1 MDEELVSSEWG
12 EAAGE
17 DKLRLKT
24 EICTWAA
31 YNRSKTNSSSG
42 KRRRLHLLPYVGW
55 GGLTRKGLGSSDDN
69 SAIKRS
75 PWQTCSVAPGQ
86 FQIGDLH
93 TCSLLGSSIVLKLES
108 SQLNISSSCIPSVA
122 ISVRLTLLIHN
133 FVISPLISFN
143 LASLPWCKVSAPSSW
158 NATPFIWTFHVI
170 YLKVPDNYIYWNN
183 HQERDFTCYFVPCSA
198 EHIFG
203 AIFEVDRCL
212 KSLLKIVFSIGIAK
226 ITTSVPTRYL
236 PTTPRRKVWDQVT

>member
-1 MDEELVSSEWG
+1 MRGSGRRRQASVENGDLYVSG
-12 EAAGE
+12 LQPLE
-17 DKLRLKT
+17 DQLLLGQ
-24 EICTWAA
+24 E
-31 YNRSKTNSSSG
+31 G
-42 KRRRLHLLPYVGW
+42 RRLHLLPYVGW

-143 LASLPWCKVSAPSSW
+143 LASLP
-158 NATPFIWTFHVI
+158 
-170 YLKVPDNYIYWNN
+170 
-183 HQERDFTCYFVPCSA
+183 
-198 EHIFG
+198 
-203 AIFEVDRCL
+203 
-212 KSLLKIVFSIGIAK
+212 
-226 ITTSVPTRYL
+226 
-236 PTTPRRKVWDQVT
+236 

>member
-1 MDEELVSSEWG
+1 MRG
-12 EAAGE
+12 
-17 DKLRLKT
+17 
-24 EICTWAA
+24 
-31 YNRSKTNSSSG
+31 SG
-42 KRRRLHLLPYVGW
+42 RRRQASVENGDLYVSGLQPLEDQVLLGQEETPSFASLCGLGGEV

-75 PWQTCSVAPGQ
+75 PGQTCSVAPGQ

-143 LASLPWCKVSAPSSW
+143 LASLP
-158 NATPFIWTFHVI
+158 
-170 YLKVPDNYIYWNN
+170 
-183 HQERDFTCYFVPCSA
+183 
-198 EHIFG
+198 
-203 AIFEVDRCL
+203 
-212 KSLLKIVFSIGIAK
+212 
-226 ITTSVPTRYL
+226 
-236 PTTPRRKVWDQVT
+236 

>member
-12 EAAGE
+12 EAVGE

-42 KRRRLHLLPYVGW
+42 KRGDAFICFLMWAG

-86 FQIGDLH
+86 FQMGDLH

-158 NATPFIWTFHVI
+158 NAAPFIWTFHVI
-170 YLKVPDNYIYWNN
+170 
-183 HQERDFTCYFVPCSA
+183 C
-198 EHIFG
+198 
-203 AIFEVDRCL
+203 
-212 KSLLKIVFSIGIAK
+212 
-226 ITTSVPTRYL
+226 
-236 PTTPRRKVWDQVT
+236 